1 MSTTTIQINKR
12 NATLDVMKIICA
24 ILVVLG
30 HVMSVYTPYAAI
42 EMPEKS
48 SIIIKLWRFIY
59 SFHMPAFIAISGAI
73 YSINKCKRQTNFLL
87 FIQKKWKRLFIPYLV
102 FLFLYTLPIM
112 SFIQNGINFHQF
124 FYEYI
129 LAANPRHLWY
139 LFTLFFI
146 FIIYDYFY
154 KEITNNLIN
163 SFFIFLLIYLSTRY
177 LPSTFQLYN
186 ITKFLIYFHLGCF
199 LPSAKKILERDINI
213 LTLPLFLIIYILTF
227 KMYNPLACLIIASGG
242 ILTIYCLSHFISKY
256 LNNDTISYYAKNTYG
271 IYLFH
276 TMINYLIFHYIFKM
290 HLNPIF
296 MTLVITIICW
306 FLSSYLTDIARKIH
320 LSWIIG
326 E

>member
-1 MSTTTIQINKR
+1 
-12 NATLDVMKIICA
+12 MKIICA

-48 SIIIKLWRFIY
+48 PIIIKLWELIY
-59 SFHMPAFIAISGAI
+59 SFHMPTFIAISGAI
-73 YSINKCKRQTNFLL
+73 YSINKGKKQTDFLI
-87 FIQKKWKRLFIPYLV
+87 FTQKKVKRLFIPYLV
-102 FLFLYTLPIM
+102 FLFFYTLPIM
-112 SFIQNGINFHQF
+112 SFIQNGITFHQIL
-124 FYEYI
+124 YDYI
-129 LAANPRHLWY
+129 LAENPRHLWY

-154 KEITNNLIN
+154 KEIIANLIN
-163 SFFIFLLIYLSTRY
+163 AFFIFLLIYLSTKY

-186 ITKFLIYFHLGCF
+186 IAKFLIYFHIGCL
-199 LPSAKKILERDINI
+199 LPFAKKLLDRNTNI
-213 LTLPLFLIIYILTF
+213 ITLPLFLIIYILTF
-227 KMYNPLACLIIASGG
+227 RMHNPLASLIIAIGG
-242 ILTIYCLSHFISKY
+242 ILAIYCLSHFMSKY
-256 LNNDTISYYAKNTYG
+256 LNNNTISYYAKNTYG

-276 TMINYLIFHYIFKM
+276 PMINYLIFHYILNI

-296 MTLVITIICW
+296 MTIVITIICW
-306 FLSSYLTDIARKIH
+306 LLSSYLTDITRKIH